1 MRAIVLA
8 MLVSSLTAGCAT
20 NSITGRT
27 QLQIASDESV
37 IRESKTWYRSVMN
50 EYHAKGQLKAKPE
63 VVQRAVNIS
72 NRLIDQAVVLRPDSA
87 HWDWDLEVINS
98 KELNAFCMAGGK
110 MAIYTGLIDELKLSD
125 DEIATV
131 MGHEIAHA
139 LVGHSAERMSVAT
152 ATNVGVLVASYAL
165 GKDGRSRD
173 LIYSLGGVATM
184 ALISMPHS
192 RYGESEADEVGLR
205 LAAMAGFNP
214 VAGQSIWQ
222 KMDEAGGQSKVPE
235 FLSTHPSNQTRQE
248 NLSRVAQ
255 GLTSE
260 YEFGVKNRI
269 KSPNPWIRKPFN
281 ETVLFDRDDYVR
293 RIGTQAE
300 PGKQLVRIEPAS
312 PTLIKPLAAPVQIAA
327 FKVDPNYRF
336 VSHSP
341 RFDIGRE
348 ELNCKA
354 ECTGLLKGKVA
365 DIERAESTK
374 NWKMLATSVLA
385 TNYKSDLNYYL
396 LARAARGLGNT
407 FAAVAYYSMASKM
420 ADTQEFSCQLDNNYP
435 CSGVNMTALV
445 ETDLRDMLSGKP

>member
-1 MRAIVLA
+1 MRGIAIALIACAVA
-8 MLVSSLTAGCAT
+8 TGCAT

-37 IRESKTWYRSVMN
+37 IQESKTWYRSVMN
-50 EYHAKGQLKAKPE
+50 EYQAKGQLKAKPD

-87 HWDWDLEVINS
+87 QWDWDLEVINS

-125 DEIATV
+125 DEIAAV

-152 ATNVGVLVASYAL
+152 ATNVGVLVTSYAL
-165 GKDGRSRD
+165 GKDSRSRD

-192 RYGESEADEVGLR
+192 RYGETEADEVGLR

-222 KMDEAGGQSKVPE
+222 KMDKADGQNKVPE

-248 NLSRVAQ
+248 NLGRVAQ
-255 GLTSE
+255 GLISE

-281 ETVLFDRDDYVR
+281 EMVLFDKDEYVL
-293 RIGTQAE
+293 RIGTQVENGNQVA
-300 PGKQLVRIEPAS
+300 RIEPAPS
-312 PTLIKPLAAPVQIAA
+312 ESIKPLSAPIHIAA
-327 FKVDPNYRF
+327 FKVDSGYKF

-348 ELNCKA
+348 ELSCKS
-354 ECTGLLKGKVA
+354 ECAGLLKGEVA
-365 DIERAESTK
+365 DIEKAESTK
-374 NWKMLATSVLA
+374 NWRMLATSVLA
-385 TNYKSDLNYYL
+385 TNYKSDLNYYR
-396 LARAARGLGNT
+396 LAKAARGLGNT

-420 ADTQEFSCQLDNNYP
+420 ASAPEFSCRQDYNYP
-435 CSGVNMTALV
+435 CGGVDITAMV
-445 ETDLRDMLSGKP
+445 ETNLRDMLSGKP